1 MTRKSEKGYLYSHM
15 IKPITVA
22 RHQVRMKRITCAIER
37 MEMLI
42 SINME
47 GRAEV
52 MFLKAMVTERGE
64 GGSKRWS
71 NDIIW

>member
-1 MTRKSEKGYLYSHM
+1 MYSHM
-15 IKPITVA
+15 FKAITVA
-22 RHQVRMKRITCAIER
+22 RRQVAVKRITFEIER

-52 MFLKAMVTERGE
+52 MFMKAMVTERGD
-64 GGSKRWS
+64 GRGSKRWG
-71 NDIIW
+71 